1 MASFSNS
8 IITVD
13 QFFHRFMEEESPYW
27 KMQNAHRSRELMTK
41 FRPDTSDAVTTG
53 ELLDY
58 SWMQFQEYIHQS
70 PGGTGKVVLK
80 KNASDNDTNSPTYY
94 VQWGANAVAGIA
106 GIGNVSMPGSSG
118 VDGQTQMMLS
128 LQREMFEGR
137 IKDMKDIMELTH
149 ANNQKEAEIEGL
161 LQPGMQ
167 EQLLAGGIELLK
179 GFVNKPSPQ
188 LGTMGAAPD
197 YGPGPG
203 PDRAVQPSVAPAA
216 APPPGSAATAR
227 PLDLN
232 QAFTDLSVLA
242 QFVPNIHPNDVLRA
256 VVLFAQKDP
265 SQAETY
271 INMLINQVQ

>member
-1 MASFSNS
+1 MAAFTTL
-8 IITVD
+8 TVE
-13 QFFHRFMEEESPYW
+13 QFMHRFFIEESPYW
-27 KMQNAHRSRELMTK
+27 MIHNAHRSRELMTK
-41 FRPDTSDAVTTG
+41 FRPDTDGAITPD

-58 SWMQFQEYIHQS
+58 SWMQFQMFVEQS
-70 PGGTGKVVLK
+70 PGGLGKVTLK
-80 KNASDNDTNSPTYY
+80 KNASDNNSNSPTYY
-94 VQWGANAVAGIA
+94 VQWGAAAGA
-106 GIGNVSMPGSSG
+106 GIGSVSLPGSSG
-118 VDGQTQMMLS
+118 VDAQTQMMLS

-149 ANNQKEAEIEGL
+149 SNNQKEAEIEGL

-167 EQLLAGGIELLK
+167 EQLLAGGIEILK
-179 GFVNKPSPQ
+179 GMVNKPSPQ

-203 PDRAVQPSVAPAA
+203 PDRPAVQAPAAPAA
-216 APPPGSAATAR
+216 APPTGSAATAR

-242 QFVPNIHPNDVLRA
+242 QHVPNIHPNDILRA

-265 SQAETY
+265 GQAESY
-271 INMLINQVQ
+271 INMLINQVR